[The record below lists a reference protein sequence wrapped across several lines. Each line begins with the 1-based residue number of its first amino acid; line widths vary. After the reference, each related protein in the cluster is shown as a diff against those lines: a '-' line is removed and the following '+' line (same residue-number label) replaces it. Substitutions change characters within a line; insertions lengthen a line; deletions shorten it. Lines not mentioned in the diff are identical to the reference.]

1 MATTNYSALHLDNF
15 PAGKH
20 AVLWFNHVSHF
31 RKTSQDYH
39 IALVLKNL
47 ATGELQIN
55 YRNLKEIPALS
66 LGAIID
72 NQQLSHETIGKHYSI
87 LLSIPKHTASTKMRQ
102 QKQEF
107 FLQQPYFSFEGNE
120 TIMTEEKTYKLLD
133 RSKEQGFLE
142 YQDENGRNIFFPAY
156 VVAQYYYF
164 RSASMIAQVM
174 AYTLKDNNRIK
185 GLYKN
190 CSCDDVG
197 NASIILHP
205 GAANKDAPEI
215 FRFAMSDYAS
225 MMFHRIYSDLAKS
238 SQLIKERLEKYNIS
252 STHNTG
258 VLSAFFPF
266 HGLSVMRIRGEE
278 LADGSILA
286 LEILEE
292 NSPYP
297 FENLT
302 VFREHKKYNER
313 LLQMGK
319 IQKKLSAK
327 ITEHLNSKRP
337 DQHFDDVTVMATK
350 KQDGRLDLANKDI
363 EYQIIKLNEEAES
376 FKTVEKTR
384 DKTDLASDMA
394 SYNGDQHTAQ
404 ANVQSKI
411 DPSTPEPNDDNKD
424 DDDEHKDR
432 PGLDDFFYMLQITT
446 DSKPSFSYIVE
457 RYEDLPKKPVGARS
471 KKKWLRAYLANN
483 TTSRRYAAVR
493 VEYNGRNVLVIDV
506 ERDSRVEGLSVII
519 IAMTDNSPIQ
529 EKIVHD
535 ILVDLV
541 KENSSWLHNLTIPG
555 LINKTIKHPTTIS
568 ENLLKKWSKR
578 LLKTIETID
587 KKKKC

>member
-1 MATTNYSALHLDNF
+1 MTTTNYSALHLDNF

-20 AVLWFNHVSHF
+20 TILWYNHINHF

-47 ATGELQIN
+47 ETGELQIN

-66 LGAIID
+66 LGAIVE
-72 NQQLSHETIGKHYSI
+72 NQRLSHETIGKHYSL
-87 LLSIPKHTASTKMRQ
+87 LLSIPQHSASTKMRQ

-120 TIMTEEKTYKLLD
+120 TIMTDERTYKLLD

-142 YQDENGRNIFFPAY
+142 YQDESGRNILFPAY
-156 VVAQYYYF
+156 VVAQYYYY

-174 AYTLKDNNRIK
+174 AYTLKDNNRVK

-190 CSCDDVG
+190 CSCDDAG

-215 FRFAMSDYAS
+215 FRFAISDYAS

-238 SQLIKERLEKYNIS
+238 SQMIKERLEKHHIS

-286 LEILEE
+286 LEIIEE

-337 DQHFDDVTVMATK
+337 DQQFDDVTVMATK

-376 FKTVEKTR
+376 FKTV
-384 DKTDLASDMA
+384 DKTSDEADLASDMA
-394 SYNGDQHTAQ
+394 SYNGDQNTAQ
-404 ANVQSKI
+404 ANVQIKI
-411 DPSTPEPNDDNKD
+411 DPSKPES
-424 DDDEHKDR
+424 DEENEEDEEQKDR

-446 DSKPSFSYIVE
+446 DSTPSFSYIVE
-457 RYEDLPKKPVGARS
+457 QYENLPKKPKGDRS
-471 KKKWLRAYLANN
+471 KKKWLSAYLADN
-483 TTSRRYAAVR
+483 TTSRRYAAAQIQ
-493 VEYNGRNVLVIDV
+493 YNGRNVFVIDV

-519 IAMTDNSPIQ
+519 IAMSDNSPIQ
-529 EKIVHD
+529 EKTIYD
-535 ILVDLV
+535 IMVDLV
-541 KENSSWLHNLTIPG
+541 KENSSWLHNITIPG
-555 LINKTIKHPTTIS
+555 LIHKTIIHPSNNAEDSIK
-568 ENLLKKWSKR
+568 NWSNR
-578 LLKTIETID
+578 LLNAIKTID
-587 KKKKC
+587 NHDR